1 MILYCT
7 QLSMPT
13 KITQTE
19 CPHKLPTVCVDDMF
33 VTQLSVPSMVAQ
45 TVEPQ
50 RRPTVCANTGGTDSC
65 TTNTSTTHHKQIV
78 DPRRQQQQTTKT
90 STANLN
96 YCTLPYS
103 TLIYSTVFYFT
114 SALCY
119 STVHD
124 CLSVPTKMFQTN
136 CPHRFPTVCVDNI
149 LVTQLS
155 VPSMVAQTVGPQRH
169 QQQTTKT
176 STANIHITAD
186 ATTAADT
193 TTATLRKSGAT
204 SATTNQATFNIHI

>member
-7 QLSMPT
+7 QLSVPT
-13 KITQTE
+13 KISQTD
-19 CPHKLPTVCVDDMF
+19 CPHRFPTVCVDDMF
-33 VTQLSVPSMVAQ
+33 VTQLSVPAMVAQ

-96 YCTLPYS
+96 YCTLLYS
-103 TLIYSTVFYFT
+103 TLIYSTLFYFT

-124 CLSVPTKMFQTN
+124 CLCQQKCFKQIAHIDS
-136 CPHRFPTVCVDNI
+136 
-149 LVTQLS
+149 QLS
-155 VPSMVAQTVGPQRH
+155 VLITFWWPNCLCHQWWHRQLVHKDINSRPQRH
-169 QQQTTKT
+169 QRPTY
-176 STANIHITAD
+176 I
-186 ATTAADT
+186 
-193 TTATLRKSGAT
+193 
-204 SATTNQATFNIHI
+204 